1 MSHFPNLRYL
11 GHGRID
17 LDEVPSDG
25 EAFEAGDFYVEPPSE
40 AETMPGS
47 PPQLRNP
54 IDIIEVEESDSEVE
68 VVKVAVLL
76 TPDQEQLKMQ
86 NEERY
91 GHFHRVQLKNEQ
103 IENRL
108 KRVIGEIESMTPEER
123 RLRRARIREQ
133 LA

>member
-1 MSHFPNLRYL
+1 MSRFPKLRYL
-11 GHGRID
+11 GHARID
-17 LDEVPSDG
+17 LDEVPSDCNEL
-25 EAFEAGDFYVEPPSE
+25 EASDFYEEPSE
-40 AETMPGS
+40 AETVPGS

-68 VVKVAVLL
+68 VVKVAILL
-76 TPDQEQLKMQ
+76 TPVQEQLKMQ

-91 GHFHRVQLKNEQ
+91 GHYHRVSEKNEQ
-103 IENRL
+103 IEKRL
-108 KRVIGEIESMTPEER
+108 KRVIAEMESMTPEER

>member
-68 VVKVAVLL
+68 VVKVTILL
-76 TPDQEQLKMQ
+76 TPVEELQKMG
-86 NEERY
+86 NEERC
-91 GHFHRVQLKNEQ
+91 GHFWRVVRRNE
-103 IENRL
+103 EREKKL
-108 KRVIGEIESMTPEER
+108 KRVREEISSMTPEER
-123 RLRRARIREQ
+123 QVRRRSIREQ